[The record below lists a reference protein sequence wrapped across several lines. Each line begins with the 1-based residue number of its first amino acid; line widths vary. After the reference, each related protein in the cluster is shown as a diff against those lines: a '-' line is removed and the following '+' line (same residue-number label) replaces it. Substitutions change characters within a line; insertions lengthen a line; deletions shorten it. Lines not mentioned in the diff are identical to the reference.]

1 MKKFAYLLLAIFYSM
16 ASFSQNGA
24 ISDKMMEKIRQG
36 YSATSARKAARNAL
50 SKNSIAVLAVNAE
63 NAAMMDTHFTY
74 EVPTKG
80 RTDQQS
86 SGRCWLFT
94 GLNVLR
100 AEMISKYNLGEFQ
113 FSQNFC
119 SFYDLLE
126 KSNLFLQ
133 AIIDTRDKDYDDRT
147 VDWLLQ
153 NPIGDG
159 GTFCGVANIVM
170 KYGIVPA
177 SVFPETYQ
185 SENTSQMRN
194 ILSQK
199 LRQYSLELREIKSG
213 KLAERKLEMLSEIY
227 GILVACLGEPPA
239 DFEWTMYDS
248 GGKMVSRKRYTPKS
262 FYNEY
267 VGRDLE
273 NSYILVM
280 NDPVRDYGKVYE
292 IEYDRHTYEG
302 NNWKYVNLPTD
313 RIKEMAVASIKDST
327 ALYFSCD
334 VNKFIDRTKGS
345 LDLANMDYES
355 LFDTEFPM
363 DKRQRVL
370 THASGSSHAMTLI
383 AVDLDD
389 SGSPRKW
396 MVENSWG
403 TSSGYKGNLIMTDE
417 WFDEYMFRLVVDRK
431 YVPEDILRMMDQ
443 TPISLPAWDPM
454 FLPEE

>member
-1 MKKFAYLLLAIFYSM
+1 
-16 ASFSQNGA
+16 
-24 ISDKMMEKIRQG
+24 
-36 YSATSARKAARNAL
+36 
-50 SKNSIAVLAVNAE
+50 
-63 NAAMMDTHFTY
+63 
-74 EVPTKG
+74 
-80 RTDQQS
+80 
-86 SGRCWLFT
+86 
-94 GLNVLR
+94 
-100 AEMISKYNLGEFQ
+100 MISKYNLGEFQ

-267 VGRDLE
+267 IGRDLE

-403 TSSGYKGNLIMTDE
+403 ASSGYKGNLIMTDE